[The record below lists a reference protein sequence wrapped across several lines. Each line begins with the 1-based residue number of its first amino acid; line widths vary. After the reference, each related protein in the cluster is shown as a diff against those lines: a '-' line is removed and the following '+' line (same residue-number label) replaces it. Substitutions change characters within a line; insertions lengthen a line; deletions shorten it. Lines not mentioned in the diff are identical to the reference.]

1 MFYFFFTLLVMAPRY
16 EIQTESKLNLLHLQV
31 SVVILSFANISSNKE
46 FAAQAL
52 SSGVGPV

>member
-31 SVVILSFANISSNKE
+31 SVVIYYHLPIFQVTKNYL
-46 FAAQAL
+46 L
-52 SSGVGPV
+52 SSGVGPG

>member
-31 SVVILSFANISSNKE
+31 ISSNKE